1 MRGDRGIST
10 EVQAQRIENQLRHI
24 DAMLAE
30 AVKGNPTWLLV
41 AGHYP
46 VFSTGE
52 HGDTSELKNY
62 LVPLLQKY
70 RVHAYFCGHDHFSG
84 DVLIIDSFF
93 LS

>member
-1 MRGDRGIST
+1 MTG
-10 EVQAQRIENQLRHI
+10 VQTCALPIYQLRHI

-62 LVPLLQKY
+62 LVPLLEKY
-70 RVHAYFCGHDHFSG
+70 RVHAYFCGHDHLSG
-84 DVLIIDSFF
+84 QLRTSLEKSFIF
-93 LS
+93 